1 MKTFCKTC
9 NWEIQKLDTYSI
21 EYLWKGTNAMGQPV
35 QGISRF
41 DIRDNNFYDPDYLT
55 TIAKQCDTLSPFR
68 DDKLSPFHE
77 QIDSIC
83 SFEGLNEIGRN

>member
-1 MKTFCKTC
+1 MLSLIK
-9 NWEIQKLDTYSI
+9 
-21 EYLWKGTNAMGQPV
+21 
-35 QGISRF
+35 SR
-41 DIRDNNFYDPDYLT
+41 ILINLYGYARGL
-55 TIAKQCDTLSPFR
+55 LSPFR